1 MKKIYGLDLRS
12 LAGFR
17 IILAVFI
24 ALEFGCMVLGNFAD
38 IYSPETGIL
47 GNGYAKEYLI
57 AYKNFKGIFF
67 IDSDGGMKIFIWL
80 IILVMLLLAAGFYVR
95 LTAAIGCVL
104 LYLFFNRYSV
114 LYFGWEMYAS
124 VMLFWLIL
132 LPSDTRFSIFASSNN
147 TFIGSDSE
155 WRSPIAF
162 ALIFQVG
169 FIYFYNG
176 ISKNGDLW
184 MSGRALDSFL
194 SETDKVTSAGIWLKE
209 TSGDTITTSL
219 TYATLII
226 EVLLLLLLF
235 SPWKNKTLR
244 YIASFLIFFLHWS
257 IAIFADVGN
266 FKYVAAAVAVLL
278 LPCGFWDFLARF
290 FSKKTIIEKSK
301 KIQLPMLVKFP
312 FRIPE
317 KPVAI
322 ALCLIIVFSNLSQ
335 TNASMT
341 TDRMKVFIQA
351 TKLNKVFKSV
361 NHHMFPQYSF
371 FTQYWHLYSPDPPNE
386 KGYLQVEVISS
397 ENDTIPVCNGV
408 RVYENKFQ
416 SQLQR
421 SFFNM
426 ILLRKGKNQKE
437 KIAEKHL
444 QLREIRLWNKQ
455 PNNPKIKSL
464 QLVIYSNP
472 YNKNK
477 GETVDF
483 ERIVYKTIDI
493 KYR

>member
-12 LAGFR
+12 VAGFR

-47 GNGYAKEYLI
+47 GNGYAKEYLA
-57 AYKNFKGIFF
+57 AYKNFRGIFF
-67 IDSDGGMKIFIWL
+67 IDSDMGMKLFVWL
-80 IILVMLLLAAGFYVR
+80 IIITMLLLAAGFYVR
-95 LTAAIGCVL
+95 LTAAVGCVL

-114 LYFGWEMYAS
+114 LYFGWEMYVS
-124 VMLFWLIL
+124 VMLFWLVL
-132 LPSDTRFSIFASSNN
+132 LPSDKKFSIFKSTNPTYADS
-147 TFIGSDSE
+147 GSE
-155 WRSPIAF
+155 WRSPLAF

-194 SETDKVTSAGIWLKE
+194 SETDKVTRAGIWLKE
-209 TSGDTITTSL
+209 SSGSTITTLL

-226 EVLLLLLLF
+226 EIVLLMLLF
-235 SPWKNKTLR
+235 SLWKNRKLR

-257 IAIFADVGN
+257 IAVFADVGN

-278 LPCGFWDFLARF
+278 LPGDFWDFFTRF
-290 FSKKTIIEKSK
+290 FSKSMFQKSK
-301 KIQLPMLVKFP
+301 KIQLPSLVKLP
-312 FRIPE
+312 FHIPE

-322 ALCLIIVFSNLSQ
+322 ALCVIIVFSNLSQ
-335 TNASMT
+335 TNASTT

-351 TKLNKVFKSV
+351 ANLNKVFKSV
-361 NHHMFPQYSF
+361 NHHMLPQYSF

-386 KGYLQVEVISS
+386 KGYLNVEVISS
-397 ENDTIPVCNGV
+397 DNDTLPVYNGV
-408 RVYENKFQ
+408 PLSENQ
-416 SQLQR
+416 VHSHLQR

-426 ILLRKGKNQKE
+426 LLLRKGKNQKE

-444 QLREIRLWNKQ
+444 QLREIRLWNKHSG
-455 PNNPKIKSL
+455 NPKMKSI

-477 GETVDF
+477 GEKAHF